1 MEQLAIVA
9 RLKPG
14 AESRAAEL
22 IEKGPP
28 FNPAESGL
36 DRHAVY
42 LSAGEVVFV
51 FEGREVEWIVEEL
64 VDDPFRMLAAEALE
78 EWRPL
83 VDGEPRIA
91 RPAFVWTRE
100 SVATG

>member
-14 AESRAAEL
+14 AESRAAAL

-28 FNPAESGL
+28 FDPAESGL

-51 FEGREVEWIVEEL
+51 FEAREVEWIVEEL
-64 VDDPFRMLAAEALE
+64 VDDPFRWLAAEALD

-91 RPAFVWTRE
+91 RPAYVWTRE
-100 SVATG
+100 